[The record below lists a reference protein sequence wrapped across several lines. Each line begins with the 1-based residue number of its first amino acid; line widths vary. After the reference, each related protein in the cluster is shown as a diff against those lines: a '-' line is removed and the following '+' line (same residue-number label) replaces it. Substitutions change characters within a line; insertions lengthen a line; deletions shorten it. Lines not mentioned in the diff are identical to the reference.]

1 MVVME
6 GDQPGGSESDSHGW
20 SVFNV
25 CSAKFVLGSSWGIK
39 CVILVED
46 NDAGGPSSIT
56 FRIE

>member
-1 MVVME
+1 ME